1 MFGGKL
7 QGFFFLRNDVIQ
19 IQFKDRKRR
28 DWSEQRQSE
37 DISRQ
42 PTADGQDL
50 KRVSSEDC
58 NRDFSR
64 QSRLQREHFC
74 YIFQPTRVGMSGV
87 SERPCEWSK

>member
-1 MFGGKL
+1 MILAANFAFEPFEGTRWVKKRNVRRKVAR
-7 QGFFFLRNDVIQ
+7 FFFLRNDVIQ

-37 DISRQ
+37 DISQ

-50 KRVSSEDC
+50 ERVSSEDC

-64 QSRLQREHFC
+64 QSC
-74 YIFQPTRVGMSGV
+74 
-87 SERPCEWSK
+87 